1 MNVQQFFEHHGIA
14 SNPFADE
21 DAQTDLVFK
30 EHCLR
35 DVHHPTWDKIY
46 GDPSEPATSV
56 VFGEKGAGKTAMR
69 LQIVE
74 SLAAYNRENSGEG
87 VFVITYDDLNPFL
100 DRFRDTLSSRRR
112 RADRALSE
120 WKLWDHIDAVLS
132 LGVTSLV
139 DRILKT
145 SHPTGVATEVSPS
158 RVQMLD
164 RNQARDLLLLTAC
177 YDASTA
183 ETAKGRWHRLRR
195 HLKFRT
201 YRSYFDMAIGIIVT
215 LAVLGIVGYSISVD
229 SSNTSWF
236 ASPWIYLMIAAGWLP
251 RLWRMTRCFFQAR
264 GIVRHVRIGNRV
276 TNPLR
281 QVLMHFSSAEI
292 ANQPL
297 PNKQRTDDRF
307 ELLDKFQGVLAT
319 LGFKGV
325 VVLVDRVDEPHLING
340 SAEQMRAFL
349 WPMLDNKF
357 LKHPGLGLKL
367 LLPIEL
373 TPFLDREDRE
383 FFQRS
388 RLDKQNMI
396 RSLEWTGEALYD
408 VACARISACAVADR
422 TPNLTDLFEED
433 ITEARLV
440 EAMRML
446 RVPRN
451 LFKFMYQLFVTHC
464 NAHTE
469 SHPEWKISS
478 ELFESTLAVSLRDQ
492 DKVERGLRAG

>member
-1 MNVQQFFEHHGIA
+1 MNVQQFLEYHGIA
-14 SNPFADE
+14 SSPFADE

-35 DVHHPTWDKIY
+35 DVYHPTWDKIY

-56 VFGEKGAGKTAMR
+56 VFGEKGAGKTAIR

-74 SLAAYNRENSGEG
+74 HLAAYNREHSGEG

-100 DRFRDTLSSRRR
+100 DRFRDTLSTRRQ
-112 RADRALSE
+112 RADRVLSE

-132 LGVTSLV
+132 LGVTSLI
-139 DRILKT
+139 DRILET
-145 SHPTGVATEVSPS
+145 SQPTGVATEVAAS

-164 RNQARDLLLLTAC
+164 RNQARDLLLLAAC
-177 YDASTA
+177 YDMSTA
-183 ETAKGRWHRLRR
+183 ETVKGRWHRLRKQ
-195 HLKFRT
+195 LKFRT
-201 YRSYFDMAIGIIVT
+201 FRSFADMALGAVT
-215 LAVLGIVGYSISVD
+215 TVTTLSVAAFTG
-229 SSNTSWF
+229 SWSWF
-236 ASPWIYLMIAAGWLP
+236 EHPWLYLIIAASWMP
-251 RLWRMTRCFFQAR
+251 RLWRVVRCFFKAR
-264 GIVRHVRIGNRV
+264 GIVKHVRTGNRV
-276 TNPLR
+276 TGPLR
-281 QVLMHFSSAEI
+281 QILAHFSAGEI
-292 ANQPL
+292 ASQPL

-307 ELLDKFQGVLAT
+307 ELLDKFQGILNT
-319 LGFKGV
+319 LGFGGV
-325 VVLVDRVDEPHLING
+325 IVLVDRVDEPHLING

-367 LLPIEL
+367 LLPIDL

-408 VACARISACAVADR
+408 IACARISACAMPDRSPTLTELFAD
-422 TPNLTDLFEED
+422 E
-433 ITEARLV
+433 ITESRLV
-440 EAMRML
+440 EAMRTL

-451 LFKFMYQLFVTHC
+451 LFKFMYQLFVAHC
-464 NAHTE
+464 NAYTE
-469 SHPEWKISS
+469 TQPEWKISS
-478 ELFESTLAVSLRDQ
+478 EMFESVLAVCVRDQ
-492 DKVERGLRAG
+492 DKVERGLQAG

>member
-1 MNVQQFFEHHGIA
+1 MNVQQFFENHGIA

-21 DAQTDLVFK
+21 DAQTDQVFK
-30 EHCLR
+30 EHCLN
-35 DVHHPTWDKIY
+35 DVHHPTWDKVY

-74 SLAAYNRENSGEG
+74 HLAAHNGANPSNG

-112 RADRALSE
+112 RPDRVLSE

-139 DRILKT
+139 DRIVEA
-145 SHPTGVATEVSPS
+145 SRPSGVPIDVTASS
-158 RVQMLD
+158 VQMLD

-177 YDASTA
+177 YDMSTA
-183 ETAKGRWHRLRR
+183 ETIKGRWHRLRKR
-195 HLKFRT
+195 LKFHSFK
-201 YRSYFDMAIGIIVT
+201 SYLDLVIGVLVT
-215 LAVLGIVGYSISVD
+215 LATLGTVAYSG
-229 SSNTSWF
+229 NWSWL
-236 ASPWIYLMIAAGWLP
+236 ASWPVYAIIAAGWAP
-251 RLWRMTRCFFQAR
+251 RLWRICRCFFQAR
-264 GIVRHVRIGNRV
+264 GIVKHVRTGNRV

-281 QVLMHFSSAEI
+281 QVLMHFTAAEL
-292 ANQPL
+292 ASQPL

-307 ELLDKFQGVLAT
+307 ELLDKFQDILST
-319 LGFKGV
+319 LGFNGV
-325 VVLVDRVDEPHLING
+325 IVLVDRVDEPHLING

-367 LLPIEL
+367 LLPIDL
-373 TPFLDREDRE
+373 TPFLDREDRD
-383 FFQRS
+383 FYQRS

-408 VACARISACAVADR
+408 VACARVAACAMTDR
-422 TPNLTDLFEED
+422 SPKLADLFEETV
-433 ITEARLV
+433 TEGRLV
-440 EAMRML
+440 EAMWLL

-469 SHPEWKISS
+469 TQPEWKISS
-478 ELFESTLAVSLRDQ
+478 EMFESVLAVCVRDQ
-492 DKVERGLRAG
+492 DKVERGMQAG

>member
-30 EHCLR
+30 EHCLK
-35 DVHHPTWDKIY
+35 DVHHPTWDKVY

-74 SLAAYNRENSGEG
+74 HLAAYNRGHSGEG

-112 RADRALSE
+112 RADRVLSE

-139 DRILKT
+139 DRIVEA
-145 SHPTGVATEVSPS
+145 SHPTGVAAEIASS

-177 YDASTA
+177 YDMSTA
-183 ETAKGRWHRLRR
+183 ETAKGRWHRLRKR
-195 HLKFRT
+195 LKFRT
-201 YRSYFDMAIGIIVT
+201 FGSFLDMALGVVGTAAALGVT
-215 LAVLGIVGYSISVD
+215 AYAGKW
-229 SSNTSWF
+229 NWF
-236 ASPWIYLMIAAGWLP
+236 ASPWLYLIILACWLP
-251 RLWRMTRCFFQAR
+251 RLWRFARCLFQAR
-264 GIVRHVRIGNRV
+264 GIVKHVRTGNRV

-281 QVLMHFSSAEI
+281 QVLMHFSSGELAS
-292 ANQPL
+292 QPL

-307 ELLDKFQGVLAT
+307 ELLDKFQGILET
-319 LGFKGV
+319 LGFSGV
-325 VVLVDRVDEPHLING
+325 IVLVDRVDEPHLING

-396 RSLEWTGEALYD
+396 RSLEWTGEGLFD
-408 VACARISACAVADR
+408 VTCARITACAMPDR
-422 TPNLTDLFEED
+422 SPVLTELFDSE
-433 ITEARLV
+433 IGEARLV
-440 EAMRML
+440 EAMRLL

-469 SHPEWKISS
+469 LQPEWKISS
-478 ELFESTLAVSLRDQ
+478 EMFESVLAVCLRDQ
-492 DKVERGLRAG
+492 DTVERGMRTG